1 VTEGHVFDAE
11 SVDAEREMSPSTSS
25 PPAPPCSHRCRGH
38 LNLANKPKA
47 IELWTLLDIALTAG
61 NVCTKLM
68 KPSGGGHQQHHCAM
82 EDVHDSTPADGVPEL
97 LVFMPSTTTFTL
109 PLLRPSR

>member
-68 KPSGGGHQQHHCAM
+68 KPSGGGTNNTTAPWR
-82 EDVHDSTPADGVPEL
+82 T
-97 LVFMPSTTTFTL
+97 STTA
-109 PLLRPSR
+109 PLQTGCQNY